1 MVKVKIENGYYLFKL
16 DDLLKDNDISINK
29 LMRDTNTDFKVLK
42 RLMTGEL
49 VRFDIFVVARL
60 CDYFNCDIEERLKSL
75 FYFLYRSKHFTA
87 CHISNLY
94 NRVRVWCFYI
104 EKKKQILSLFLSS
117 FYNLILTAKPP
128 IKQMMFVL
136 I

>member
-60 CDYFNCDIEERLKSL
+60 CDYFNCNIEDI
-75 FYFLYRSKHFTA
+75 
-87 CHISNLY
+87 
-94 NRVRVWCFYI
+94 I
-104 EKKKQILSLFLSS
+104 EYKRK
-117 FYNLILTAKPP
+117 A
-128 IKQMMFVL
+128 
-136 I
+136 